1 MDVLKRRA
9 VTEDQKLL
17 RRQAILDGALQL
29 LAETPFEELTVAV
42 LADRLK
48 LAKGTLYLYFPTK
61 ESLFLAIEQLQLQ
74 LWFADLRAVLTT
86 RKGQPT
92 KLTTPEQLA
101 DKIAASLQR
110 HPLLPPLLTVL
121 HNVLER
127 NITHE
132 EALAF
137 KYFLREEVGQTA
149 AVLQSAL
156 KLLPPGHGVK
166 LILQLHALT
175 IGTWQMTD
183 NAAVVRD
190 ILADP
195 KSELAVFDLQFQ
207 PLLRDAL
214 RNLVRGLCHKS
225 HRPRHSKASTATK
238 ATTAKKKTP
247 AARSR

>member
-61 ESLFLAIEQLQLQ
+61 ESLFLALEQLQLQ
-74 LWFADLRAVLTT
+74 LWFADLRAALTT
-86 RKGQPT
+86 RKGQAT
-92 KLTTPEQLA
+92 KLTKPEQLA

-127 NITHE
+127 NITHD

-137 KYFLREEVGQTA
+137 KYFLREEVGLTA
-149 AVLQSAL
+149 AVIQSAL
-156 KLLPPGHGVK
+156 PLLPPGHGVK

-195 KSELAVFDLQFQ
+195 KSELAVFDLKFQ
-207 PLLRDAL
+207 PLLRDTL
-214 RNLVRGLCHKS
+214 RNLVRGLCHKPHKPS
-225 HRPRHSKASTATK
+225 QPKTRTATK
-238 ATTAKKKTP
+238 ATAAKKKSP
-247 AARSR
+247 VARSR